1 MSNKSTDQQRVT
13 QDRHAAL
20 LMAATARYLFGNPTP
35 QYLNAIP
42 IAANQ
47 AIADTGVMFI
57 FIMDDVD
64 VVNKCTS
71 RKPIT
76 INLPDDRKVMSTHE
90 CNIKIPAPTKS
101 NGTHHATYGN
111 CVINQNK
118 THMQSRMHSN
128 I

>member
-1 MSNKSTDQQRVT
+1 
-13 QDRHAAL
+13 
-20 LMAATARYLFGNPTP
+20 MAATARYLFGNPTP

-42 IAANQ
+42 IEANQ
-47 AIADTGVMFI
+47 AIADTGAMFI

-90 CNIKIPAPTKS
+90 CNI
-101 NGTHHATYGN
+101 
-111 CVINQNK
+111 
-118 THMQSRMHSN
+118 N
-128 I
+128 IQLPPR